1 MVVAGSKQQQAMTAG
16 CVMFPGRRRGGEKI
30 KREEVDRLGQKWA
43 TCGTG
48 LGHIEE
54 MGYRI

>member
-16 CVMFPGRRRGGEKI
+16 CVMFPGRRGGDKI
-30 KREEVDRLGQKWA
+30 KREVDRLDQKWA
-43 TCGTG
+43 TRGTG